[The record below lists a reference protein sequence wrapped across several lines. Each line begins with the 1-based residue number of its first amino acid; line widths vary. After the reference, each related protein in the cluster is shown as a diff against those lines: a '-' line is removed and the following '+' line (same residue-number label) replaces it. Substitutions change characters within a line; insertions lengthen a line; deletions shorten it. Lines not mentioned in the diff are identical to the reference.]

1 MNVDNT
7 VPAPSGDAAS
17 GDASCFSPQVGAA
30 LSAMEAA
37 VDVLAGLDVAVVDGR
52 VAAVVARRLAV
63 VASRAVVARVR
74 LLPVI
79 DTDGLWAL
87 SGARSFP
94 VWVSHEHQVSVQ
106 TARAQVRLGRALR
119 DHLPATAAAAATGAI
134 TVEQAQVLA
143 TLTPTTAQR
152 RQVLADP
159 AHECN
164 EAFLVDQAAR
174 LSVDETRVLARQWAA
189 YADPDADD
197 RGYVESGDREH
208 LELSRMGDGYH
219 LEGQLTIEHG
229 QTLKAALAAVTPV
242 PAVDDDRTPTQR
254 RAHALADLA
263 TITLD
268 HGLIGTGRAV
278 RPRVTVLVDE
288 PTFRARAEAAL
299 ARLAPARPEQ
309 GTRLEQTANR
319 TGGPVSI
326 GSTPPAVTAA
336 MLTGRA
342 VAGGPQYEDRT
353 PVPRALL
360 DRIAC
365 DSEINRIIFGPHAEV
380 LDVGRAERT
389 FTRHRR
395 AAITARDKH
404 CQYPTC
410 TAPPPVCEA
419 HHVQHWARDHG
430 ATKVDNGIL
439 LCTYH
444 HGLIHRREIQIHRH
458 GKHWTFHDTHGTQ
471 IDPERVRPR
480 SPSGRGTRSA

>member
-1 MNVDNT
+1 
-7 VPAPSGDAAS
+7 
-17 GDASCFSPQVGAA
+17 
-30 LSAMEAA
+30 
-37 VDVLAGLDVAVVDGR
+37 
-52 VAAVVARRLAV
+52 
-63 VASRAVVARVR
+63 
-74 LLPVI
+74 
-79 DTDGLWAL
+79 
-87 SGARSFP
+87 
-94 VWVSHEHQVSVQ
+94 
-106 TARAQVRLGRALR
+106 
-119 DHLPATAAAAATGAI
+119 
-134 TVEQAQVLA
+134 
-143 TLTPTTAQR
+143 
-152 RQVLADP
+152 
-159 AHECN
+159 
-164 EAFLVDQAAR
+164 
-174 LSVDETRVLARQWAA
+174 RQWAA

-197 RGYVESGDREH
+197 RGYVESCDREH

-229 QTLKAALAAVTPV
+229 QTLKAALAAVTAV

-263 TITLD
+263 AITLD
-268 HGLIGTGRAV
+268 HGLVGTGRAV

-299 ARLAPARPEQ
+299 ARSAPACPEQ
-309 GTRLEQTANR
+309 GTLLGDELGGGAGSAANGTANQASTGPGAAAP
-319 TGGPVSI
+319 TGGHDPAPR
-326 GSTPPAVTAA
+326 TPPAVTAT
-336 MLTGRA
+336 MLTGHA

-365 DSEINRIIFGPHAEV
+365 DSQINRIIFGPHAEV

-389 FTRHRR
+389 FTRHLR
-395 AAITARDKH
+395 AAITARDTH

-419 HHVQHWARDHG
+419 HHVQHWARDNG

-444 HGLIHRREIQIHRH
+444 HGLIHRRAIQIHRH

-471 IDPERVRPR
+471 IDPDRDRASRPFE
-480 SPSGRGTRSA
+480 SGRAADR

>member
-1 MNVDNT
+1 
-7 VPAPSGDAAS
+7 
-17 GDASCFSPQVGAA
+17 
-30 LSAMEAA
+30 MEAA
-37 VDVLAGLDVAVVDGR
+37 VDVLAGLDVAVVDGPA
-52 VAAVVARRLAV
+52 AAVVARRLAV
-63 VASRAVVARVR
+63 VVSRAVVARVR

-119 DHLPATAAAAATGAI
+119 DHLPATSDAAATGAI
-134 TVEQAQVLA
+134 TVEQAQLLA

-164 EAFLVDQAAR
+164 EAFLLDQAAR

-263 TITLD
+263 AITLD
-268 HGLIGTGRAV
+268 HGLVGTGRAV

-288 PTFRARAEAAL
+288 PTFRARAQAAL
-299 ARLAPARPEQ
+299 ARPPH
-309 GTRLEQTANR
+309 G
-319 TGGPVSI
+319 
-326 GSTPPAVTAA
+326 TPPAQKQGTLAAPTDGHDTAPSAPPALTAA
-336 MLTGRA
+336 MLTGQA

-365 DSEINRIIFGPHAEV
+365 DSQINRIIFGPHAEV

-389 FTRHRR
+389 FTRHLR

-444 HGLIHRREIQIHRH
+444 HGLIHRRGIQIHRH
-458 GKHWTFHDTHGTQ
+458 GKHWTFHDVHGSQ
-471 IDPERVRPR
+471 LDPDRDRN
-480 SPSGRGTRSA
+480 GTRSLFGPVRRRR

>member
-1 MNVDNT
+1 
-7 VPAPSGDAAS
+7 
-17 GDASCFSPQVGAA
+17 
-30 LSAMEAA
+30 MEAA
-37 VDVLAGLDVAVVDGR
+37 VDVLAGLDLAVVDGPA
-52 VAAVVARRLAV
+52 AAVVARRLAV

-94 VWVSHEHQVSVQ
+94 VWVSHDHQVSVQ

-119 DHLPATAAAAATGAI
+119 DHLPATSDAAAAGAV

-143 TLTPTTAQR
+143 TLAPTTAQR
-152 RQVLADP
+152 REVLADP

-164 EAFLVDQAAR
+164 EAFLVGQAAR

-197 RGYVESGDREH
+197 RGYVESCDREH

-254 RAHALADLA
+254 RAQALADLA
-263 TITLD
+263 AITLD
-268 HGLIGTGRAV
+268 QGLVGTGRTV

-288 PTFRARAEAAL
+288 PTFRARARAAL
-299 ARLAPARPEQ
+299 ARPTQ
-309 GTRLEQTANR
+309 GTLLEETVTPAS
-319 TGGPVSI
+319 GHDSAPSA
-326 GSTPPAVTAA
+326 PPALTAA
-336 MLTGRA
+336 MLTGQA

-353 PVPRALL
+353 PIPRALL

-365 DSEINRIIFGPHAEV
+365 DSQINRIIFGPHAEV

-389 FTRHRR
+389 FTRHLR

-404 CQYPTC
+404 CQYP
-410 TAPPPVCEA
+410 
-419 HHVQHWARDHG
+419 
-430 ATKVDNGIL
+430 
-439 LCTYH
+439 
-444 HGLIHRREIQIHRH
+444 
-458 GKHWTFHDTHGTQ
+458 
-471 IDPERVRPR
+471 
-480 SPSGRGTRSA
+480 